1 MGIASFSYPPF
12 ITSQS
17 TINDSYLDLDEFVA
31 PVKTGVQIMGNCRNN
46 KNSALFA
53 IILLGLSPS

>member
-31 PVKTGVQIMGNCRNN
+31 PVKTGVQIMGN
-46 KNSALFA
+46 
-53 IILLGLSPS
+53 